1 MRYEVLI
8 TPGAER
14 DLAEI
19 IEYIA
24 EHDAAAKSDHVLGK
38 LLAVIADLSMLPE
51 RGAFPKELLALGM
64 RDFRQASFKPSRA
77 MCRVMCRVMYR
88 VLAAQVFILGIADGC
103 RDLQALLARRLLSD

>member
-38 LLAVIADLSMLPE
+38 LLDVIADLSMLPE
-51 RGAFPKELLALGM
+51 RGAFPKELLALGI
-64 RDFRQASFKPSRA
+64 RDFRQVSFKPSRA
-77 MCRVMCRVMYR
+77 MCRVMYR
-88 VLAAQVFILGIADGC
+88 VLAAQVFILVIADGR

>member
-24 EHDAAAKSDHVLGK
+24 EHDAPAKADHVLGK
-38 LLAVIADLSMLPE
+38 LLDAIDGLSMLPE

-64 RDFRQASFKPSRA
+64 RDFRQVSFKPYRVIY
-77 MCRVMCRVMYR
+77 RVMS
-88 VLAAQVFILGIADGC
+88 AQVFILVIADGR
-103 RDLQALLARRLLSD
+103 RDLQAVLARRLLSD

>member
-51 RGAFPKELLALGM
+51 RGAFPKELLALGI
-64 RDFRQASFKPSRA
+64 RDFRQVSFKPYRVIY
-77 MCRVMCRVMYR
+77 RVMS
-88 VLAAQVFILGIADGC
+88 AKVFILVIADGR
-103 RDLQALLARRLLSD
+103 RDLQAVLARRLLSD

>member
-24 EHDAAAKSDHVLGK
+24 EHDAPAKADHVFGK
-38 LLAVIADLSMLPE
+38 LLDVIAGLSMLPE

-64 RDFRQASFKPSRA
+64 REFRQVSFKPYRVIY
-77 MCRVMCRVMYR
+77 RVMS
-88 VLAAQVFILGIADGC
+88 AQVFILVIADGR

>member
-24 EHDAAAKSDHVLGK
+24 EHDAPANADHVLGK
-38 LLAVIADLSMLPE
+38 LLDVIDGLSMLPE
-51 RGAFPKELLALGM
+51 RGAFPKQLLVLGM
-64 RDFRQASFKPSRA
+64 RDFRQVSFKPYRVIY
-77 MCRVMCRVMYR
+77 RVMG
-88 VLAAQVFILGIADGC
+88 AQVFILVIADGR
-103 RDLQALLARRLLSD
+103 RDLQAVLARRLLSD